1 MTTLYRHISQVF
13 TKLGLKRSDITY
25 NSGYVYEERL
35 YVKGIK
41 MYGWDLYQLYDFV
54 LDRNLDN
61 YSFEEIFTLFQLEK
75 GKK

>member
-1 MTTLYRHISQVF
+1 MTTLYRHIGQVL
-13 TKLGLKRSDITY
+13 TKLGLQADDVY
-25 NSGYVYEERL
+25 YDQNYVYGEVIS
-35 YVKGIK
+35 VKGIK
-41 MYGWDLYQLYDFV
+41 MEGWDLYQLYDFV